1 MHKRRYFSTE
11 IREAFS
17 KPYVKVSF
25 LDDSIAK
32 DAKEVVERLKVVK
45 TVSITPSNSKDHPGN
60 TLTVCPKSMV

>member
-17 KPYVKVSF
+17 KPYVKVYF

-32 DAKEVVERLKVVK
+32 DAKQLVLLQAIVRIILE
-45 TVSITPSNSKDHPGN
+45 IH
-60 TLTVCPKSMV
+60 

>member
-1 MHKRRYFSTE
+1 MC
-11 IREAFS
+11 IRDR
-17 KPYVKVSF
+17 YVKVYF

-32 DAKEVVERLKVVK
+32 DAKEVVERLNVVK